1 MLSLGAPRVI
11 PGRIE
16 GQPMIR
22 MKFILGEKVTMTQ
35 YFDAQGRAY
44 GATVVKAG
52 PIVVTQI
59 KTVATDGYSA
69 IQVGFGERR
78 EKNIAKA
85 QVGHFNGLG
94 MFRYTREF
102 RVTEADLANYAV
114 GQAIDISIFVTDESV
129 RVTGISKGKGFQ
141 GGVKRHGFKGGP
153 RSHGQ
158 KHSEREPG
166 SIGGSGGRAGGRV
179 AKGMRMAGRMGS
191 DLITVR
197 NLKVLA
203 VDKATNTLLVKGAVP
218 GNPGSLLEIIG

>member
-1 MLSLGAPRVI
+1 
-11 PGRIE
+11 
-16 GQPMIR
+16 

-52 PIVVTQI
+52 PAVVTQL
-59 KTVATDGYSA
+59 KTVEKDGYTA
-69 IQVGFGERR
+69 VQVAFGERK
-78 EKNIAKA
+78 EKNIAKP
-85 QVGHFNGLG
+85 QLGHFKAAVAGTEGATSN
-94 MFRYTREF
+94 FRHSREF
-102 RVTEADLANYAV
+102 RVTPEELAMYTL
-114 GQAIDISIFVTDESV
+114 GQVIDATSFATDDTI
-129 RVTGISKGKGFQ
+129 RVSGISKGKGFQ
-141 GGVKRHGFKGGP
+141 GVVKRHGFGGGR

-197 NLKVLA
+197 NLKILA
-203 VDKATNTLLVKGAVP
+203 VDKATNTFVIKGAVP
-218 GNPGSLLEIIG
+218 GKPGTVLEIIG

>member
-1 MLSLGAPRVI
+1 
-11 PGRIE
+11 
-16 GQPMIR
+16 
-22 MKFILGEKVTMTQ
+22 MKFILGEKVSMTQ
-35 YFDAQGRAY
+35 FFDASGRAY
-44 GATVVKAG
+44 GATIVQAG
-52 PIVVTQI
+52 PAVVTQV
-59 KTVATDGYSA
+59 KTVATDGYTA
-69 IQVGFGERR
+69 VQVSFGAKK
-78 EKNIAKA
+78 EKNLAKA
-85 QVGHFNGLG
+85 QIGHYKGLG
-94 MFRYTREF
+94 NFRYSQEF
-102 RVTEADLANYAV
+102 RVAESEIGNYTV
-114 GQAIDISIFVTDESV
+114 GQTIDAGAFASGDTI

-203 VDKATNTLLVKGAVP
+203 VDTASNTLVIKGAVP
-218 GNPGSLLEIIG
+218 GKPGTLLSVIA